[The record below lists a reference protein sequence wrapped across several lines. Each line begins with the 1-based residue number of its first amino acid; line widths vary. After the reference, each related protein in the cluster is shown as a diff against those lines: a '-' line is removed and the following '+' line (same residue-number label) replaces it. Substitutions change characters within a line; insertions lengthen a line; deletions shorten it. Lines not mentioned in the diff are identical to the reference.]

1 MAETI
6 LTFNHITKLFPGVCA
21 LDDVSME
28 FSKGEIH
35 AIVGENGAG
44 KSTLI
49 KILAG
54 AHAPTSGT
62 INVFG
67 REFSASSHYT
77 PVESVKLGISVIY
90 QEFNLIP
97 YLTVAEN
104 VFFGREVTSGGLLRK
119 AYMEQETRKLCT
131 AMGVDLDPATQV
143 KDLSV
148 AYQQIVEIV
157 KTLSWDAKIV
167 VMDEPTAPLTNTEIG
182 FLFSIVRKLK
192 ENGVT
197 IIYISHRLEEVFEI
211 CDRVS
216 IMRDGKYIATKSTA
230 DVTKAELIKL
240 MIGRTLNETFRTGSH
255 MQSDVIL
262 SVRNLS
268 TGKLKDVSLDLHKG
282 EILGLGGLVGSGR
295 TETARAI
302 FGADEC
308 TGGEILV
315 NGARRNIRKPA
326 DAIGH
331 GIGLLPE
338 DRKRHGLVLGMQV
351 KENITHSILR
361 TITRFGLL
369 QNRRERELAGS
380 LKDSLRIKTPRI
392 SMKALNLSGGNQQ
405 KVVLAKWLAT
415 KSDVLLFDEPTR
427 GIDVGAKQEIYHLMH
442 ELTKEGKAIIMIS
455 SEMPELIGMA
465 DRIVVMN
472 EGRIGGILERAE
484 FSQERILQ
492 IASEK
497 SAKQDGGN

>member
-62 INVFG
+62 LHVLG
-67 REFSASSHYT
+67 REFTASSHYT
-77 PVESVKLGISVIY
+77 PVESMKLGISVIY

-104 VFFGREVTSGGLLRK
+104 VFYGRELTAKGLLRK
-119 AYMEQETRKLCT
+119 KYMEDETRKLCT
-131 AMGVDLDPATQV
+131 AMGVDLDPSTQV

-157 KTLSWDAKIV
+157 KTLSWEAKIV

-182 FLFSIVRKLK
+182 FLFSIVKKLK
-192 ENGVT
+192 EKGVT
-197 IIYISHRLEEVFEI
+197 ILYISHRLEEVFEI

-216 IMRDGKYIATKSTA
+216 VMRDGKYIATEETEHVSKA
-230 DVTKAELIKL
+230 DLIRL
-240 MIGRTLNETFRTGSH
+240 MIGRTLNETFRTESH
-255 MQSDVIL
+255 RLSDVML
-262 SVRNLS
+262 SVRNL
-268 TGKLKDVSLDLHKG
+268 TTDKLKDISFNVYHG

-302 FGADEC
+302 FGADPLIA
-308 TGGEILV
+308 GEIYLGSKKV
-315 NGARRNIRKPA
+315 SIRKPS
-326 DAIGH
+326 DAIAH
-331 GIGLLPE
+331 GLGLLPE
-338 DRKRHGLVLGMQV
+338 DRKRHGVILGMQV
-351 KENITHSILR
+351 KENISHSILR
-361 TITRFGLL
+361 SLTRFGML
-369 QNRRERELAGS
+369 QNKRERELASG

-415 KSDVLLFDEPTR
+415 QSDVLLFDEPTR
-427 GIDVGAKQEIYHLMH
+427 GIDVGAKQEIYSLMH
-442 ELTKEGKAIIMIS
+442 NLTKEGKSIIMIS
-455 SEMPELIGMA
+455 SEMPELIGMS

-472 EGRIGGILERAE
+472 EGRLGGILEKEE

-497 SAKQDGGN
+497 SKKQDGGN